1 MANRDYSLSQILALR
16 ENRILR
22 NVYLWMTGGLGLTA
36 VIALGVAGNDAMVQ
50 GLLRTPV
57 LFYGLVIGEVLLV
70 MFIAARITR
79 LSPTAATGSFVLYAG
94 LNGVTLS
101 VLFLLFTQQSIAL
114 AFLVAAGTFAG
125 TSAYGFVTKRDLT
138 SVGHYAGMAVWGI
151 FLALV
156 INLFLRSA
164 AFDYLVSLVG
174 VGVFVALTAYDTQV
188 IKRWSEE
195 AGDRMSED
203 DFVRYSILGALKLY
217 LDFIN
222 IFLFMVRLFGQR
234 D

>member
-1 MANRDYSLSQILALR
+1 MSNRDFSLNQILAVR

-36 VIALGVAGNDAMVQ
+36 VIALGVAGNPTLVQ
-50 GLLRTPV
+50 GLLRNPM
-57 LFYGLVIGEVLLV
+57 LFYGLVIGELLLV
-70 MFIAARITR
+70 MFLAARITR

-101 VLFLLFTQQSIAL
+101 VLFLLYTQQSIAL

-125 TSAYGFVTKRDLT
+125 TSVWGFVTKRDLT
-138 SVGHYAGMAVWGI
+138 TVGHYAGMAVWGI
-151 FLALV
+151 LLALV
-156 INLFLRSA
+156 INMFLRSP
-164 AFDYLVSLVG
+164 AFDYLVSLIG
-174 VGVFVALTAYDTQV
+174 VGVFVALTAYDTQA

-203 DFVRYSILGALKLY
+203 DFVRFSILGALKLY
-217 LDFIN
+217 IDFIN
-222 IFLFMVRLFGQR
+222 IFLFLVRLLGQR
-234 D
+234 E

>member
-1 MANRDYSLSQILALR
+1 MSNRDFSLNQILAVR

-36 VIALGVAGNDAMVQ
+36 VIALGVAGNPTLVQ
-50 GLLRTPV
+50 GLLRNPM
-57 LFYGLVIGEVLLV
+57 LFYGLVIGELLLV
-70 MFIAARITR
+70 MFLAARITR

-114 AFLVAAGTFAG
+114 AFVVAAGTFAG
-125 TSAYGFVTKRDLT
+125 TSVWGFVTKRDLT
-138 SVGHYAGMAVWGI
+138 TVGHYAGMAVWGI
-151 FLALV
+151 LLALV
-156 INLFLRSA
+156 INMFLRSP

-174 VGVFVALTAYDTQV
+174 VGVFVALTAYDTQA

-195 AGDRMSED
+195 AGDRMTED
-203 DFVRYSILGALKLY
+203 DFVRFSILGALKLY
-217 LDFIN
+217 IDFIN

>member
-1 MANRDYSLSQILALR
+1 MSNRDFSLNQILAVR

-36 VIALGVAGNDAMVQ
+36 VIALGVAGNPALVQ
-50 GLLRTPV
+50 GLMRNPM
-57 LFYGLVIGEVLLV
+57 LFYGLVIGELLLV
-70 MFIAARITR
+70 MFLAARITR

-101 VLFLLFTQQSIAL
+101 VLFLLYTQQSIAL
-114 AFLVAAGTFAG
+114 AFVVAAGTFAG
-125 TSAYGFVTKRDLT
+125 TSAWGFVTKRDLT

-151 FLALV
+151 LLALV
-156 INLFLRSA
+156 INMFLRNP
-164 AFDYLVSLVG
+164 AFDYLVSLIG
-174 VGVFVALTAYDTQV
+174 VGVFVALTAYDTQA

-203 DFVRYSILGALKLY
+203 DFVRFSILGALKLY
-217 LDFIN
+217 IDFIN
-222 IFLFMVRLFGQR
+222 IFLFLVRLLGQR
-234 D
+234 E

>member
-36 VIALGVAGNDAMVQ
+36 VIALGVAGNDALVQ

-156 INLFLRSA
+156 VNLFLRSA
-164 AFDYLVSLVG
+164 AFDYLVSLIG

>member
-1 MANRDYSLSQILALR
+1 MSNRDFSLSQILAVR

-36 VIALGVAGNDAMVQ
+36 VIALGVASNQALVQ
-50 GLLRTPV
+50 GLLRNPM
-57 LFYGLVIGEVLLV
+57 LFYGLVIGELLLV
-70 MFIAARITR
+70 MFLAARITR

-125 TSAYGFVTKRDLT
+125 ISAWGFVTKRDLT
-138 SVGHYAGMAVWGI
+138 TVGHYAGMAVWGI
-151 FLALV
+151 LLALV
-156 INLFLRSA
+156 INMFLRSP
-164 AFDYLVSLVG
+164 AFDYLVSLIG
-174 VGVFVALTAYDTQV
+174 VGVFVALTAYDTQA

-195 AGDRMSED
+195 AGDRMTED
-203 DFVRYSILGALKLY
+203 DFVRFSILGALKLY
-217 LDFIN
+217 IDFIN
-222 IFLFMVRLFGQR
+222 IFLFLLRLFGQR

>member
-1 MANRDYSLSQILALR
+1 MSNREYSLSQILALR

-36 VIALGVAGNDAMVQ
+36 VVALGVSGNEVLIQ
-50 GLLRTPV
+50 GLLRNPL
-57 LFYGLVIGEVLLV
+57 LFYGLIIGEVLLV
-70 MFIAARITR
+70 MFIAARVTQ

-101 VLFLLFTQQSIAL
+101 VLFLMFTQQSIAL
-114 AFLVAAGTFAG
+114 AFLIAAGTFAG

-138 SVGHYAGMAVWGI
+138 GVGHYAGMAVWGI
-151 FLALV
+151 LLALV
-156 INLFLRSA
+156 VNMLLRSA
-164 AFDYLVSLVG
+164 ALDYLVSLVG

-203 DFVRYSILGALKLY
+203 DFVRLSILGALKLY

-222 IFLFMVRLFGQR
+222 IFLFLVRLFGQR

>member
-1 MANRDYSLSQILALR
+1 MSNRDFSLNQVFAIR

-36 VIALGVAGNDAMVQ
+36 VIALGVAGNPALVQ
-50 GLLRTPV
+50 GLLRNPV
-57 LFYGLVIGEVLLV
+57 LFYGLVIGELLLV
-70 MFIAARITR
+70 MFLAARITR

-125 TSAYGFVTKRDLT
+125 TSVWGFVTRRDLT
-138 SVGHYAGMAVWGI
+138 TVGHYAGMAVWGI
-151 FLALV
+151 LLALV
-156 INLFLRSA
+156 INLFLRSP
-164 AFDYLVSLVG
+164 AFDYLVSLIG
-174 VGVFVALTAYDTQV
+174 VGVFVALTAYDTQA

-195 AGDRMSED
+195 AGDRMTED
-203 DFVRYSILGALKLY
+203 DFVRFSILGALKLY
-217 LDFIN
+217 IDFIN
-222 IFLFMVRLFGQR
+222 IFLFLVRLFGQR
-234 D
+234 E

>member
-1 MANRDYSLSQILALR
+1 MSNRDFSLNQILAVR

-36 VIALGVAGNDAMVQ
+36 VIALGVAGNPTLVQ
-50 GLLRTPV
+50 GLLRNPV
-57 LFYGLVIGEVLLV
+57 LFYGLVIGELLLV
-70 MFIAARITR
+70 MFLAARITR

-125 TSAYGFVTKRDLT
+125 TSVWGFVTKRDLT
-138 SVGHYAGMAVWGI
+138 TVGHYAGMAVWGI
-151 FLALV
+151 LLALV
-156 INLFLRSA
+156 INMFLRSP
-164 AFDYLVSLVG
+164 AFDYLVSLIG
-174 VGVFVALTAYDTQV
+174 VGVFVALTAYDTQA

-195 AGDRMSED
+195 AGERLSED
-203 DFVRYSILGALKLY
+203 DFVRFSILGALKLY
-217 LDFIN
+217 IDFIN
-222 IFLFMVRLFGQR
+222 IFLFLVRLFGQR
-234 D
+234 E

>member
-1 MANRDYSLSQILALR
+1 MSNRDFSLSQILAVR

-36 VIALGVAGNDAMVQ
+36 VIALGVASNQALVQ
-50 GLLRTPV
+50 GLLRNPM
-57 LFYGLVIGEVLLV
+57 LFYGLVIGELLLV
-70 MFIAARITR
+70 MFLAARITR

-114 AFLVAAGTFAG
+114 AFLAAAGTFAG
-125 TSAYGFVTKRDLT
+125 TSAWGFVTKRDLT
-138 SVGHYAGMAVWGI
+138 TVGHYAGMAVWGI
-151 FLALV
+151 LLALV
-156 INLFLRSA
+156 INMFLRSP
-164 AFDYLVSLVG
+164 AFDYLVSLIG
-174 VGVFVALTAYDTQV
+174 VGVFVALTAYDTQA

-195 AGDRMSED
+195 AGDRMTED
-203 DFVRYSILGALKLY
+203 DFVRFSILGALKLY
-217 LDFIN
+217 IDFIN
-222 IFLFMVRLFGQR
+222 IFLFLLRLFGQR

>member
-1 MANRDYSLSQILALR
+1 MSNRDFSLSQVLAIR
-16 ENRILR
+16 ESRILR

-36 VIALGVAGNDAMVQ
+36 VIALGVASNPALVQ
-50 GLLRTPV
+50 GLLRNPL
-57 LFYGLVIGEVLLV
+57 LFYGLIIGELLLV

-101 VLFLLFTQQSIAL
+101 VLFLLFTQESIAL

-151 FLALV
+151 LLALV
-156 INLFLRSA
+156 VNMFLRNP

-174 VGVFVALTAYDTQV
+174 VGVFVALTAYDTQA

-195 AGDRMSED
+195 AGDRITED
-203 DFVRYSILGALKLY
+203 DFVRLSILGALKLY

-222 IFLFMVRLFGQR
+222 IFLFLLRLFGQR

>member
-1 MANRDYSLSQILALR
+1 MSNRDFSLSQILAVR

-36 VIALGVAGNDAMVQ
+36 VIALGVAGNPTLVQ
-50 GLLRTPV
+50 GLLRNPM
-57 LFYGLVIGEVLLV
+57 LFYGLVIGELLLV
-70 MFIAARITR
+70 MFLAARITR
-79 LSPTAATGSFVLYAG
+79 LSPTAATGSFVLYAA

-101 VLFLLFTQQSIAL
+101 VLFLLYTQQSIAL
-114 AFLVAAGTFAG
+114 AFVVAAGTFAG
-125 TSAYGFVTKRDLT
+125 TSAWGFVTKRDLT

-151 FLALV
+151 LLALV
-156 INLFLRSA
+156 INMFLRSP
-164 AFDYLVSLVG
+164 AFDYLVSLIG
-174 VGVFVALTAYDTQV
+174 VGVFVALTAYDTQA

-203 DFVRYSILGALKLY
+203 DFVRFSILGALKLY
-217 LDFIN
+217 IDFIN
-222 IFLFMVRLFGQR
+222 IFLFLVRLLGQR

>member
-1 MANRDYSLSQILALR
+1 MSNRDFSLNQILAVR

-36 VIALGVAGNDAMVQ
+36 VIALGVAGNPTLVQ
-50 GLLRTPV
+50 GLLRNPM
-57 LFYGLVIGEVLLV
+57 LFYGLVIGELLLV
-70 MFIAARITR
+70 MFLAARITR

-125 TSAYGFVTKRDLT
+125 TSVWGFVTKRDLT
-138 SVGHYAGMAVWGI
+138 TVGHYAGMAVWGI
-151 FLALV
+151 LLALV
-156 INLFLRSA
+156 INMFLRSP
-164 AFDYLVSLVG
+164 AFDYLVSLIG
-174 VGVFVALTAYDTQV
+174 VGVFVALTAYDTQA

-203 DFVRYSILGALKLY
+203 DFVRFSILGALKLY
-217 LDFIN
+217 IDFIN
-222 IFLFMVRLFGQR
+222 IFLFLVRLFGQR
-234 D
+234 E

>member
-1 MANRDYSLSQILALR
+1 MANRDYSLSQIFALR

-36 VIALGVAGNDAMVQ
+36 VIALGVSGNEALVQ

-138 SVGHYAGMAVWGI
+138 GVGHYAGMAVWGI

-156 INLFLRSA
+156 VNLFLRSA
-164 AFDYLVSLVG
+164 LFDYLVSLVG

-188 IKRWSEE
+188 IKRWNEE

-222 IFLFMVRLFGQR
+222 IFLFLVRLFGQR

>member
-1 MANRDYSLSQILALR
+1 MANRDYSLSQIFALR

-36 VIALGVAGNDAMVQ
+36 VIALGVSGNEALVQ

-138 SVGHYAGMAVWGI
+138 GVGHYAGMAVWGI

-156 INLFLRSA
+156 VNLFLRSA
-164 AFDYLVSLVG
+164 LFDYLVSLVG

-222 IFLFMVRLFGQR
+222 IFLFLVRLFGQR

>member
-1 MANRDYSLSQILALR
+1 MANRDYSLSQIFALR

-36 VIALGVAGNDAMVQ
+36 VIALGVSGNEALVQ

-138 SVGHYAGMAVWGI
+138 GVGHYAGMAVWGI

-156 INLFLRSA
+156 VNLFLRNA
-164 AFDYLVSLVG
+164 LFDYLVSLVG

-222 IFLFMVRLFGQR
+222 IFLFLVRLFGQR

>member
-1 MANRDYSLSQILALR
+1 MSNRDFSLNQILAVR

-36 VIALGVAGNDAMVQ
+36 VIALGVAGNPTLVQ
-50 GLLRTPV
+50 GLLRNPM
-57 LFYGLVIGEVLLV
+57 LFYGLVIGELLLV
-70 MFIAARITR
+70 MFLAARITR
-79 LSPTAATGSFVLYAG
+79 LSPTAASGSFVLYAG

-114 AFLVAAGTFAG
+114 AFVVAAGTFAG
-125 TSAYGFVTKRDLT
+125 TSVWGFVTKRDLT
-138 SVGHYAGMAVWGI
+138 TVGHYAGMAVWGI
-151 FLALV
+151 LLALV
-156 INLFLRSA
+156 INMFLRSP
-164 AFDYLVSLVG
+164 AFDYLVSLIG
-174 VGVFVALTAYDTQV
+174 VGVFVALTAYDTQA

-195 AGDRMSED
+195 AGDRMTED
-203 DFVRYSILGALKLY
+203 DFVRFSILGALKLY
-217 LDFIN
+217 IDFIN

>member
-1 MANRDYSLSQILALR
+1 MSNRDFSLNQILAVR

-36 VIALGVAGNDAMVQ
+36 VIALGVAGNPTLVQ
-50 GLLRTPV
+50 GLLRNPM
-57 LFYGLVIGEVLLV
+57 LFYGLVIGELLLV
-70 MFIAARITR
+70 MFLAARITR

-125 TSAYGFVTKRDLT
+125 TSVWGFVTRRDLT
-138 SVGHYAGMAVWGI
+138 TVGHYAGMAVWGI
-151 FLALV
+151 VLALV
-156 INLFLRSA
+156 INMFLQSP
-164 AFDYLVSLVG
+164 AFDYLVSLIG
-174 VGVFVALTAYDTQV
+174 VGVFVALTAYDTQA

-195 AGDRMSED
+195 AGERMSED
-203 DFVRYSILGALKLY
+203 DFVRFSILGALKLY
-217 LDFIN
+217 IDFIN
-222 IFLFMVRLFGQR
+222 IFLFLVRLFGQR
-234 D
+234 E

>member
-1 MANRDYSLSQILALR
+1 MSNRDSSLSQVLAIR

-36 VIALGVAGNDAMVQ
+36 AIALGVASNPALVQ
-50 GLLRTPV
+50 GLLRNPL
-57 LFYGLVIGEVLLV
+57 LFYGLIIGELLLV

-101 VLFLLFTQQSIAL
+101 VLFLLFTQESIAL

-151 FLALV
+151 LLALV
-156 INLFLRSA
+156 VNMFLRNP

-174 VGVFVALTAYDTQV
+174 VGVFVALTAYDTQA

-195 AGDRMSED
+195 AGDRMTED
-203 DFVRYSILGALKLY
+203 DFVRFSILGALKLY
-217 LDFIN
+217 IDFIN
-222 IFLFMVRLFGQR
+222 IFLFLLRLFGQR

>member
-1 MANRDYSLSQILALR
+1 MSNRDFSLNQILAVR

-36 VIALGVAGNDAMVQ
+36 VIALGVAGNPALVQ
-50 GLLRTPV
+50 GLLRNPV
-57 LFYGLVIGEVLLV
+57 LFYGLVIGELLLV
-70 MFIAARITR
+70 MFLAARITR

-125 TSAYGFVTKRDLT
+125 TSVWGFVTKRDLT
-138 SVGHYAGMAVWGI
+138 TVGHYAGMAVWGI
-151 FLALV
+151 LLALV
-156 INLFLRSA
+156 INMFLRSP
-164 AFDYLVSLVG
+164 AFDYLVSLIG
-174 VGVFVALTAYDTQV
+174 VGVFVALTAYDTQA

-195 AGDRMSED
+195 AGERLSED
-203 DFVRYSILGALKLY
+203 DFVRFSILGALKLY
-217 LDFIN
+217 IDFIN
-222 IFLFMVRLFGQR
+222 IFLFLVRLFGQR
-234 D
+234 E

>member
-1 MANRDYSLSQILALR
+1 MSNRDFSLNQILAVR

-36 VIALGVAGNDAMVQ
+36 VIALGVAGNPALVQ
-50 GLLRTPV
+50 GLMRNPM
-57 LFYGLVIGEVLLV
+57 LFYGLVIGELLLV
-70 MFIAARITR
+70 MFLAARITR

-101 VLFLLFTQQSIAL
+101 VLFLLYTEQSIAL

-125 TSAYGFVTKRDLT
+125 TSVWGFVTKRDLT
-138 SVGHYAGMAVWGI
+138 TVGHYAGMAVWGI
-151 FLALV
+151 LLALV
-156 INLFLRSA
+156 INMFLRSPA
-164 AFDYLVSLVG
+164 LDYLVSLIG
-174 VGVFVALTAYDTQV
+174 VGVFVALTAYDTQA

-195 AGDRMSED
+195 AGDRMTED
-203 DFVRYSILGALKLY
+203 DFVRFSILGALKLY

-222 IFLFMVRLFGQR
+222 IFLFLVRLFGQR

>member
-1 MANRDYSLSQILALR
+1 MSNRDSSLSQVLAIR

-36 VIALGVAGNDAMVQ
+36 VIALGVAGNPALVQ
-50 GLLRTPV
+50 GLLRNPL
-57 LFYGLVIGEVLLV
+57 LFYGLIIGELLLV

-114 AFLVAAGTFAG
+114 AFVVAAGTFAG
-125 TSAYGFVTKRDLT
+125 TSAWGFVTKRDLT
-138 SVGHYAGMAVWGI
+138 TVGHYAGMAVWGI
-151 FLALV
+151 LLALV
-156 INLFLRSA
+156 INMFLRSP
-164 AFDYLVSLVG
+164 AFDYLVSLIG
-174 VGVFVALTAYDTQV
+174 VGVFVALTAYDTQA

-195 AGDRMSED
+195 AGDRMTED
-203 DFVRYSILGALKLY
+203 DFVRFSILGALKLY
-217 LDFIN
+217 IDFIN
-222 IFLFMVRLFGQR
+222 IFLFLLRLFGQR

>member
-1 MANRDYSLSQILALR
+1 MSNRDSSLSQVLAIR

-36 VIALGVAGNDAMVQ
+36 AIALGVASNPALVQ
-50 GLLRTPV
+50 GLLRNPL
-57 LFYGLVIGEVLLV
+57 LFYGLIIGELLLV

-101 VLFLLFTQQSIAL
+101 VLFLLFTQESIAL

-138 SVGHYAGMAVWGI
+138 TVGHYAGMAVWGI
-151 FLALV
+151 LLALV
-156 INLFLRSA
+156 VNLFLRNP
-164 AFDYLVSLVG
+164 AFDYLVSLIG
-174 VGVFVALTAYDTQV
+174 VGVFVALTAYDTQA

-195 AGDRMSED
+195 AGDRMTED
-203 DFVRYSILGALKLY
+203 DFVRFSILGALKLY

-222 IFLFMVRLFGQR
+222 IFLFLLRLFGQR

>member
-1 MANRDYSLSQILALR
+1 MSNRDFSLNQILAVR

-36 VIALGVAGNDAMVQ
+36 VIALGVAGNPTLVQ
-50 GLLRTPV
+50 GLLRNPM
-57 LFYGLVIGEVLLV
+57 LFYGLVIGELLLV
-70 MFIAARITR
+70 MFLAARITR
-79 LSPTAATGSFVLYAG
+79 LSPTAAAGSFVLYAG

-114 AFLVAAGTFAG
+114 AFVVAAGTFAG
-125 TSAYGFVTKRDLT
+125 TSVWGFVTKRDLT
-138 SVGHYAGMAVWGI
+138 TVGHYAGMAVWGI
-151 FLALV
+151 LLALV
-156 INLFLRSA
+156 INMFLRSP
-164 AFDYLVSLVG
+164 AFDYLVSLIG
-174 VGVFVALTAYDTQV
+174 VGVFVALTAYDTQA

-195 AGDRMSED
+195 AGDRMTED
-203 DFVRYSILGALKLY
+203 DFVRFSILGALKLY
-217 LDFIN
+217 IDFIN

>member
-1 MANRDYSLSQILALR
+1 MSNRDFSLSQVLAIR
-16 ENRILR
+16 ESRILR

-36 VIALGVAGNDAMVQ
+36 AIALGVASNPALVQ
-50 GLLRTPV
+50 GLLRNPL
-57 LFYGLVIGEVLLV
+57 LFYGLIIGELLLV

-101 VLFLLFTQQSIAL
+101 VLFLLFTQESIAL

-138 SVGHYAGMAVWGI
+138 TVGHYAGMAVWGI
-151 FLALV
+151 LLALV
-156 INLFLRSA
+156 VNLFLRSP
-164 AFDYLVSLVG
+164 AFDYLVSLIG
-174 VGVFVALTAYDTQV
+174 VGVFVALTAYDTQA

-195 AGDRMSED
+195 AGDRITED
-203 DFVRYSILGALKLY
+203 DFVRLSILGALKLY

-222 IFLFMVRLFGQR
+222 IFLFLLRLFGQR

>member
-1 MANRDYSLSQILALR
+1 MANRDYSLSQIHALR

-36 VIALGVAGNDAMVQ
+36 VIALGVAGNEAMVQ

-79 LSPTAATGSFVLYAG
+79 LSQTAATGSFVLYAG

-138 SVGHYAGMAVWGI
+138 GVGHYAGMAVWGI

-156 INLFLRSA
+156 VNLFLRSA
-164 AFDYLVSLVG
+164 AFDYLVSLIG

-222 IFLFMVRLFGQR
+222 IFLFLVRLFGQR

>member
-1 MANRDYSLSQILALR
+1 MSNRDFSLSQILAVR

-36 VIALGVAGNDAMVQ
+36 VIALGVASNQALVQ
-50 GLLRTPV
+50 GLLRNPM
-57 LFYGLVIGEVLLV
+57 LFYGLVIGELLLV
-70 MFIAARITR
+70 MFLAARITR

-114 AFLVAAGTFAG
+114 AFVVAAGTFAG
-125 TSAYGFVTKRDLT
+125 TSAWGFVTKRDLT
-138 SVGHYAGMAVWGI
+138 TVGHYAGMAVWGI
-151 FLALV
+151 LLALV
-156 INLFLRSA
+156 INLFLRSPA
-164 AFDYLVSLVG
+164 LDYLVSLIG
-174 VGVFVALTAYDTQV
+174 VGVFVALTAYDTQA

-195 AGDRMSED
+195 AGDRMTED
-203 DFVRYSILGALKLY
+203 DFVRFSILGALKLY
-217 LDFIN
+217 IDFIN
-222 IFLFMVRLFGQR
+222 IFLFLLRLFGQR

>member
-1 MANRDYSLSQILALR
+1 MSNRDFSLNQILAVR

-36 VIALGVAGNDAMVQ
+36 VIALGVAGNPTLVQ
-50 GLLRTPV
+50 GLLRNPI
-57 LFYGLVIGEVLLV
+57 LFYGLVIGELLLV
-70 MFIAARITR
+70 MFLAARITR

-114 AFLVAAGTFAG
+114 AFVVAAGTFAG
-125 TSAYGFVTKRDLT
+125 TSLWGFVTKRDLT

-151 FLALV
+151 LLALV
-156 INLFLRSA
+156 INMFLRSP
-164 AFDYLVSLVG
+164 AFDYLVSLIG
-174 VGVFVALTAYDTQV
+174 VGVFVALTAYDTQA

-203 DFVRYSILGALKLY
+203 DFVRFSILGALKLY
-217 LDFIN
+217 IDFIN
-222 IFLFMVRLFGQR
+222 IFLFLVRLFGQR
-234 D
+234 E